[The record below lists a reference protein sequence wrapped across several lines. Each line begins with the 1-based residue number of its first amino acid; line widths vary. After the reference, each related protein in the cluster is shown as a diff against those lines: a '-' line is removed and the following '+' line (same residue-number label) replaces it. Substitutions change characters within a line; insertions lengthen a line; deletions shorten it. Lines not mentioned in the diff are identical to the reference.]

1 MINYITF
8 NDEIMPGKRV
18 SSLENIEIKK
28 GMKGFIYKDRVI
40 LFGQRIS
47 LYDLKIDLIKLLKYL
62 NFDDMLLVEK
72 GMLEGNIMIKNL
84 KTQMN
89 LKKVLKKYLK
99 NRNWK
104 YKYTY
109 TSDTNNFLHLA
120 VMTPMGDMV
129 DVRILENVDNYE
141 LRYAPMTREGKNA
154 FSLGVF
160 QVEYINK

>member
-1 MINYITF
+1 
-8 NDEIMPGKRV
+8 
-18 SSLENIEIKK
+18 
-28 GMKGFIYKDRVI
+28 
-40 LFGQRIS
+40 
-47 LYDLKIDLIKLLKYL
+47 
-62 NFDDMLLVEK
+62 
-72 GMLEGNIMIKNL
+72 MIKNL
-84 KTQMN
+84 RTQMN

-109 TSDTNNFLHLA
+109 TFDTNNFLHWA